1 MNNTVKGYILLFT
14 TAIVLISCSSKRDE
28 EIPSPPPDE
37 KVAVDLLWNQ
47 RVIKKNYTHM
57 NSND

>member
-47 RVIKKNYTHM
+47 R
-57 NSND
+57 